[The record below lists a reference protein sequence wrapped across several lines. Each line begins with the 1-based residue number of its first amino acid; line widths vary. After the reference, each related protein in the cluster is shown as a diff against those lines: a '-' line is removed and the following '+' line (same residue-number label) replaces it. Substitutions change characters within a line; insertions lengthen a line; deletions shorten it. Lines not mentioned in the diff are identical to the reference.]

1 MFTSIGCARAPSRS
15 VALSSPRW
23 EGIPADAMS
32 SCRSGLINGGAS
44 AMPCRRLSSAGVP
57 SPAAASADRA
67 RYFRMAPS
75 SSAQSPDRRRRSGD
89 LRSAA
94 PSPKSGGGRFSI
106 KKRAA
111 SARSRTEQV
120 TTEEPSG
127 NGKTSA
133 CPPLELATDSG
144 SARATT
150 RSTPRILES
159 IKLNVDKYG
168 RRALN
173 GANLAAPWR
182 KPTWQQAAVEL
193 HYSSTM

>member
-1 MFTSIGCARAPSRS
+1 
-15 VALSSPRW
+15 
-23 EGIPADAMS
+23 
-32 SCRSGLINGGAS
+32 
-44 AMPCRRLSSAGVP
+44 
-57 SPAAASADRA
+57 
-67 RYFRMAPS
+67 MAPS

-111 SARSRTEQV
+111 STRSRTEQA
-120 TTEEPSG
+120 TIEEH
-127 NGKTSA
+127 GKTSA
-133 CPPLELATDSG
+133 HGKTSVCPPLDLTTDSG
-144 SARATT
+144 AARATT

>member
-1 MFTSIGCARAPSRS
+1 
-15 VALSSPRW
+15 
-23 EGIPADAMS
+23 
-32 SCRSGLINGGAS
+32 
-44 AMPCRRLSSAGVP
+44 
-57 SPAAASADRA
+57 
-67 RYFRMAPS
+67 MAPS
-75 SSAQSPDRRRRSGD
+75 SSAAQSPDRRRRSGD

-111 SARSRTEQV
+111 STRSRTEQA
-120 TTEEPSG
+120 TTEERSG

-168 RRALN
+168 RRAMN

>member
-1 MFTSIGCARAPSRS
+1 MQTERDS
-15 VALSSPRW
+15 
-23 EGIPADAMS
+23 D
-32 SCRSGLINGGAS
+32 
-44 AMPCRRLSSAGVP
+44 
-57 SPAAASADRA
+57 
-67 RYFRMAPS
+67 FRMKPS
-75 SSAQSPDRRRRSGD
+75 SSAQSPDRRRQSGD

-94 PSPKSGGGRFSI
+94 PSPKSGGGRFGI

-111 SARSRTEQV
+111 STRSRTEQA
-120 TTEEPSG
+120 TEEPSG

-133 CPPLELATDSG
+133 CPPLEVVTDSG
-144 SARATT
+144 AARATT

>member
-1 MFTSIGCARAPSRS
+1 MLIIW
-15 VALSSPRW
+15 ALFPV
-23 EGIPADAMS
+23 EI
-32 SCRSGLINGGAS
+32 LLKS
-44 AMPCRRLSSAGVP
+44 AVSTPPLLQPG
-57 SPAAASADRA
+57 ADRA
-67 RYFRMAPS
+67 RQVRMAPSS

-111 SARSRTEQV
+111 STRSRTEQA
-120 TTEEPSG
+120 TIEEPSG

-133 CPPLELATDSG
+133 CPPLDLTTDSG
-144 SARATT
+144 AARATT

>member
-1 MFTSIGCARAPSRS
+1 
-15 VALSSPRW
+15 
-23 EGIPADAMS
+23 
-32 SCRSGLINGGAS
+32 
-44 AMPCRRLSSAGVP
+44 
-57 SPAAASADRA
+57 
-67 RYFRMAPS
+67 MAPS
-75 SSAQSPDRRRRSGD
+75 SSAQSPDRRRRSGE

-94 PSPKSGGGRFSI
+94 PSAQSSGGLFGI

-111 SARSRTEQV
+111 STRSRTEQA

-133 CPPLELATDSG
+133 CPPLKVATDSG
-144 SARATT
+144 ASRATT
-150 RSTPRILES
+150 RSTPRVLES

-182 KPTWQQAAVEL
+182 KQTWQQAAVEL
-193 HYSSTM
+193 HYSSNM